1 MKNQVFQ
8 TGNTF
13 DSQSFQVGHARKV
26 WRRIE
31 EQLPGYGMIKNVSDF
46 VEAGLIR
53 SGMAIVQDASVGAD
67 DKDIKVL
74 TWAQL
79 LAALNDSY
87 TAVENPSGNPKTKGY
102 YEKDGDNY
110 VATTDTTVTDGK
122 TYYEKVTAA
131 GIDSLG
137 IIGFLQEDVPV
148 TSAATVCTGN
158 VIVKGEIYGYMMGD
172 TPETAAAVAA
182 AVKGM
187 TQKNGLNIRVVE

>member
-74 TWAQL
+74 TWGQL

-87 TAVENPSGNPKTKGY
+87 TAVDSPSGNPKTKGY

-110 VATTDTTVTDGK
+110 VATNDTSVTEGK
-122 TYYEKVTAA
+122 TYYKKVTAA

-187 TQKNGLNIRVVE
+187 AQKNGLNIRVI

>member
-67 DKDIKVL
+67 DKDIRVL
-74 TWAQL
+74 TCEQL

-87 TAVENPSGNPKTKGY
+87 TAVEKTKGY

-148 TSAATVCTGN
+148 TSSATVCTGN

-187 TQKNGLNIRVVE
+187 TQKNGLNIRVI

>member
-13 DSQSFQVGHARKV
+13 DAQTVNAGHARKV

-31 EQLPGYGMIKNVSDF
+31 EQLPGGFLIKNVSDF
-46 VEAGLIR
+46 VSDKLIR
-53 SGMAIVQDASVGAD
+53 SGMAIVKDDTQGAD

-74 TWAQL
+74 TWAQ
-79 LAALNDSY
+79 
-87 TAVENPSGNPKTKGY
+87 VKSGISGS
-102 YEKDGDNY
+102 
-110 VATTDTTVTDGK
+110 
-122 TYYEKVTAA
+122 

-148 TSAATVCTGN
+148 LDANTVCTGN
-158 VIVKGEIYGYMMGD
+158 VIVKGEIYGYMLGD
-172 TPETAAAVAA
+172 TQDDATTIAT

-187 TQKNGLNIRVVE
+187 TQKNGLNIRVVD

>member
-13 DSQSFQVGHARKV
+13 DSQSFAVGHARKV

-31 EQLPGYGMIKNVSDF
+31 EQLAGGFMIKNVSDF
-46 VEAGLIR
+46 VTAGLIR
-53 SGMAIVQDASVGAD
+53 SGMAIVKDTTQGAD

-74 TWAQL
+74 TWAQVKS
-79 LAALNDSY
+79 AI
-87 TAVENPSGNPKTKGY
+87 SGS
-102 YEKDGDNY
+102 
-110 VATTDTTVTDGK
+110 
-122 TYYEKVTAA
+122 

-148 TSAATVCTGN
+148 INASTFATGN
-158 VIVKGEIYGYMMGD
+158 VIVKGEIYGYMLGD
-172 TPETAAAVAA
+172 SQSDAATISA

-187 TQKNGLNIRVVE
+187 TQKNGLNIRVVD

>member
-67 DKDIKVL
+67 DKDIRVL
-74 TWAQL
+74 TWEQL

-148 TSAATVCTGN
+148 TSSATVCTGN

-187 TQKNGLNIRVVE
+187 TQKNGLNIRVI

>member
-13 DSQSFQVGHARKV
+13 DAQSFAVGHSRKV

-31 EQLPGYGMIKNVSDF
+31 EQLPGGHMIKNVSDF
-46 VEAGLIR
+46 VTDGLIR
-53 SGMAIVQDASVGAD
+53 SGMAIVKDASNGAD
-67 DKDIKVL
+67 AKDIKVL

-79 LAALNDSY
+79 LAGIAG
-87 TAVENPSGNPKTKGY
+87 EG
-102 YEKDGDNY
+102 
-110 VATTDTTVTDGK
+110 
-122 TYYEKVTAA
+122 

-148 TSAATVCTGN
+148 LSANTIATGN
-158 VIVKGEIYGYMMGD
+158 VIVKGEIYGYMLGD
-172 TPETAAAVAA
+172 TQANAATIAA

-187 TQKNGLNIRVVE
+187 AQKNGMNIRVVD

>member
-13 DSQSFQVGHARKV
+13 DAQTVSAGHARKV

-31 EQLPGYGMIKNVSDF
+31 EQLPGGFLIKNVSDF
-46 VEAGLIR
+46 VSDKLIR
-53 SGMAIVQDASVGAD
+53 SGMAIVKDDTQGAD

-74 TWAQL
+74 TWAQ
-79 LAALNDSY
+79 
-87 TAVENPSGNPKTKGY
+87 VKSGISGS
-102 YEKDGDNY
+102 
-110 VATTDTTVTDGK
+110 
-122 TYYEKVTAA
+122 

-148 TSAATVCTGN
+148 LDGNTVCTGN
-158 VIVKGEIYGYMMGD
+158 VIVKGEIYGYMLGD
-172 TPETAAAVAA
+172 SQEDAATISA

-187 TQKNGLNIRVVE
+187 TQKNGLNIRVVD

>member
-13 DSQSFQVGHARKV
+13 DTQSFGVGHARKV

-31 EQLPGYGMIKNVSDF
+31 EQLPGGFRIKNVSDF
-46 VEAGLIR
+46 VTAGLIR
-53 SGMAIVQDASVGAD
+53 SGMAIVKDTASGAD
-67 DKDIKVL
+67 EKDVKVL

-79 LAALNDSY
+79 KSGAAG
-87 TAVENPSGNPKTKGY
+87 EG
-102 YEKDGDNY
+102 
-110 VATTDTTVTDGK
+110 
-122 TYYEKVTAA
+122 

-148 TSAATVCTGN
+148 QSANTFATAN
-158 VIVKGEIYGYMMGD
+158 VIVKGEIYDYMLGD
-172 TPETAAAVAA
+172 TLADAATIAA

-187 TQKNGLNIRVVE
+187 TQKNGMNIRVVE

>member
-187 TQKNGLNIRVVE
+187 TQKNGLNIRVI

>member
-13 DSQSFQVGHARKV
+13 DAQSFGVGHARKV

-31 EQLPGYGMIKNVSDF
+31 EQLAGGFMIKNVSDF
-46 VEAGLIR
+46 VSAGLIR
-53 SGMAIVQDASVGAD
+53 SGMAIVKDDTQGAD

-74 TWAQL
+74 TWAQVKS
-79 LAALNDSY
+79 AI
-87 TAVENPSGNPKTKGY
+87 SGS
-102 YEKDGDNY
+102 
-110 VATTDTTVTDGK
+110 
-122 TYYEKVTAA
+122 

-148 TSAATVCTGN
+148 IDANTIATGN
-158 VIVKGEIYGYMMGD
+158 VIVKGEIYGYMLGD
-172 TPETAAAVAA
+172 TASDAATIAA

-187 TQKNGLNIRVVE
+187 TQKNGLSIRVVE